1 MLRRLVIV
9 IYWIGFIIAVV
20 FLSFGLFVVLQIAGV
35 ITPDDTPTNLR
46 FWMAFY
52 VFVGLVSWGVVWILG
67 WGVWWGF
74 RDVWGEDSGVGIL
87 GWGGDSCC

>member
-52 VFVGLVSWGVVWILG
+52 VFVGLVSWGVVWITRYILT
-67 WGVWWGF
+67 
-74 RDVWGEDSGVGIL
+74 GIKGISPL
-87 GWGGDSCC
+87 AKGD